1 MIYSTEKLKDLSTII
16 DKIKEKTF
24 DINTQYKFIKISK
37 AIKEEKDYVNEQ
49 QFLILKQYAER
60 DDTGKFVTREDG
72 GFKIRKECIQECG
85 LKIIEM
91 NNRQFSLPDIYFSLE
106 ELEPLGLTFGELQL
120 LDPFI
125 K

>member
-72 GFKIRKECIQECG
+72 GFKIRKECIQECR

>member
-1 MIYSTEKLKDLSTII
+1 MIYSTEKLKDLSVII

-37 AIKEEKDYVNEQ
+37 AIKEEEDYVNEQ
-49 QFLILKQYAER
+49 QFLLLKQYAER

-106 ELEPLGLTFGELQL
+106 ELEPLGLTFGELEL

>member
-37 AIKEEKDYVNEQ
+37 AIKEEEDYVNEQ
-49 QFLILKQYAER
+49 QSLILKQYAER

>member
-37 AIKEEKDYVNEQ
+37 AIKEEEDYVNEQ

>member
-37 AIKEEKDYVNEQ
+37 AIKEEEDYVNEQ

-72 GFKIRKECIQECG
+72 GFKIRKECVQECG